1 MRKASSKSAEHAS
14 NGCGPGDQDWARMGK
29 MQDVPISFYRIEII
43 VQVLSWEPE
52 CLHFP
57 DEVVD
62 AE

>member
-43 VQVLSWEPE
+43 DSKRTVGTQGLN
-52 CLHFP
+52 
-57 DEVVD
+57 
-62 AE
+62 